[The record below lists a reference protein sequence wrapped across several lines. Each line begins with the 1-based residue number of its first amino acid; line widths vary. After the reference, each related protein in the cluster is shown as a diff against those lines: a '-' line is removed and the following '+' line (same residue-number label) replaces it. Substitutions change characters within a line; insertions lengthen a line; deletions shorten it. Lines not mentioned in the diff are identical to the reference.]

1 MSIIFGTDF
10 SEPAT
15 KAARAAAT
23 LASGWHEPLILV
35 HVADTG
41 DPGSLLGKEPVSL
54 KPLKGQLRE
63 ESARLR
69 ELGGEVHEELLIG
82 IPDEALVEFAE
93 KSGARL
99 IVLSALGRRSGTWW
113 RLGSTADRV
122 AQTSKVPVLVLRNA
136 DGFGA
141 WIQGQRPLAV
151 VLGFDFST
159 SSEAAVTWLG
169 QLREFRP
176 CDVVATNI
184 YWPPAE
190 YSRLGIGSPMDLV
203 RNEPHIEK
211 VLLRDMQRGLSQLG
225 GAGELRYQVL
235 FSFGRVADSIATL
248 AERQKADLVV
258 VGTHQRKGLAKMW
271 HGSAAQGVLHHAPC
285 SVVVV
290 PGSSAKHQQVPVP
303 AVRHVLVP
311 TDLSELANQ
320 AIPHAYSVMS
330 SGGIVHLLYVVEGSL
345 AGERLEQT
353 HQALRA
359 AIPSTVAEDAE
370 GRGMLTQTEVVDG
383 PDPAMAIC
391 QAAERLGADL
401 ICMASHGRS
410 GMLQTLVGSVAQEVL
425 RKSRRPVLLLRPP
438 FEG

>member
-10 SEPAT
+10 SQPAT
-15 KAARAAAT
+15 KAAWAAAT

-41 DPGSLLGKEPVSL
+41 DPGSLLGKEPVPL

-63 ESARLR
+63 EAARLR
-69 ELGGEVHEELLIG
+69 ELGGEVHEELLSG

-122 AQTSKVPVLVLRNA
+122 AQTSKVPVLVVRNA
-136 DGFGA
+136 AGFEA
-141 WIQGQRPLAV
+141 WSQGQRPLKV

-190 YSRLGIGSPMDLV
+190 YSRLGIRGPMDLA
-203 RNEPHIEK
+203 RTEPHIEK
-211 VLLRDMQRGLSQLG
+211 VLLRDMERGLSQLG

-235 FSFGRVADSIATL
+235 FSFGRVADSLTSF
-248 AERQKADLVV
+248 AEREQPDLVV
-258 VGTHQRKGLAKMW
+258 VGTHQRKGLAKVW
-271 HGSAAQGVLHHAPC
+271 HGSVAQGVLHHAPC

-290 PGSSAKHQQVPVP
+290 PDGSAKHQQVPVP
-303 AVRHVLVP
+303 VRRVLVP
-311 TDLSELANQ
+311 TDLSELGNQ
-320 AIPHAYSVMS
+320 AVPHAYSVIP
-330 SGGIVHLLYVVEGSL
+330 SGGIVHLLYVVEERL
-345 AGERLEQT
+345 TGERLEQT
-353 HQALRA
+353 HQSLRA
-359 AIPSTVAEDAE
+359 AIPSTVAEHAE
-370 GRGMLTQTEVVDG
+370 VRGIRTQTEVVDG
-383 PDPAMAIC
+383 PDPARVIC

-425 RKSRRPVLLLRPP
+425 RASRRPVLLIRAP
-438 FEG
+438 FES